1 MTREL
6 IKLITNRIPINT
18 NKISASKQ
26 VEILLKI
33 DEEKTK
39 QLEIEVDKI
48 LKIK

>member
-6 IKLITNRIPINT
+6 IKLITNRIPIDT
-18 NKISASKQ
+18 NKLSASKQ